1 MKTLLLNNYEANVA
15 NEDSKAIKINMKAKK
30 SLGQNFLTS
39 QSVIDKIIKIA
50 NLDLKDIILEIGP
63 GKGILTQTLLG
74 TEIVGKVIAV
84 EKDITLIPF
93 LQEKFSEEIRMGK
106 LILVYDDILD
116 FDFQKYGLESGN
128 YKIVANIPY
137 YITGRFLRKI
147 LSSEIQPSKMVL
159 LIQKEVAE
167 RIAKDKK
174 ESLLSISVK
183 AYGKP
188 KYIQTV
194 KAGNFN
200 PAPKVDSAI
209 LLIENISKKFFFDKD
224 SINIYFCKENERR
237 FFEIIKTGFSHKR
250 KFLIGNLGI
259 FAKKE
264 KLQSTFR
271 QAGISDTA
279 RAEDVALERWKT
291 LVQRLKDQ

>member
-1 MKTLLLNNYEANVA
+1 
-15 NEDSKAIKINMKAKK
+15 MKAKK

-39 QSVIDKIIKIA
+39 QSVIDKIIEIA
-50 NLDLKDIILEIGP
+50 NLDLKDIVLEIGP

-74 TEIVGKVIAV
+74 TEIGIVGKAISV

-106 LILVYDDILD
+106 LILVYGDILD

-209 LLIENISKKFFFDKD
+209 FEISNISKKIF
-224 SINIYFCKENERR
+224 YQTNEKK
-237 FFEIIKTGFSHKR
+237 FFEIIKVGFSHKR

-264 KLQSTFR
+264 KLQSAFR

-279 RAEDVALERWKT
+279 RAEDVALEQWKT
-291 LVQRLKDQ
+291 LAQNLYLNVKD

>member
-1 MKTLLLNNYEANVA
+1 LNNYEANVA

-50 NLDLKDIILEIGP
+50 NLDLKDIVLEIGP

-74 TEIVGKVIAV
+74 TGIVGKVIAV

-137 YITGRFLRKI
+137 YITGRFLRKM
-147 LSSEIQPSKMVL
+147 LSSDIQPNKMIL

-167 RIAKDKK
+167 RIVKAKK
-174 ESLLSISVK
+174 ESILSISVK

-209 LLIENISKKFFFDKD
+209 LEINNISKEFFFDKD
-224 SINIYFCKENERR
+224 SNNIYLCKKNERR
-237 FFEIIKTGFSHKR
+237 FFEIMKAGFAHKR
-250 KFLIGNLGI
+250 KFLISNLSI
-259 FAKKE
+259 LEDKE

-271 QAGISDTA
+271 QTGISDTA
-279 RAEDVALERWKT
+279 RAEDVALEQWKT
-291 LVQRLKDQ
+291 LAQRLKDQ

>member
-1 MKTLLLNNYEANVA
+1 MA
-15 NEDSKAIKINMKAKK
+15 NEDSKAIKTNMKEKK

-50 NLDLKDIILEIGP
+50 NLDLKDIVLEIGP

-74 TEIVGKVIAV
+74 TEIGVVGKVISV

-209 LLIENISKKFFFDKD
+209 FEISNISKKIF
-224 SINIYFCKENERR
+224 YQTNEKK
-237 FFEIIKTGFSHKR
+237 FFEIIKVGFSHKR

-264 KLQSTFR
+264 KLQSAFR

-279 RAEDVALERWKT
+279 RAEDVALEQWKT
-291 LVQRLKDQ
+291 LAQNLYPNVKVSSIY

>member
-1 MKTLLLNNYEANVA
+1 MA
-15 NEDSKAIKINMKAKK
+15 NEDSKAIKTNMKAKK
-30 SLGQNFLTS
+30 LLGQNFLTS

-50 NLDLKDIILEIGP
+50 NLDLKDIVLEIGP

-74 TEIVGKVIAV
+74 TGIVGKVIAV

-224 SINIYFCKENERR
+224 SSNIYFCKENERR
-237 FFEIIKTGFSHKR
+237 SFEIIKTGFSHKR

-279 RAEDVALERWKT
+279 RAEDVALEQWKT
-291 LVQRLKDQ
+291 LAQRLKD

>member
-1 MKTLLLNNYEANVA
+1 MA
-15 NEDSKAIKINMKAKK
+15 NEDSKAIKTNMKAKK

-50 NLDLKDIILEIGP
+50 NLDLKDIVLEIGP

-74 TEIVGKVIAV
+74 TGIVGKVIAV

-106 LILVYDDILD
+106 LILIYGDILD

-209 LLIENISKKFFFDKD
+209 FEISNISKKIF
-224 SINIYFCKENERR
+224 YQTNEKK
-237 FFEIIKTGFSHKR
+237 FFEIIKVGFSHKR

>member
-1 MKTLLLNNYEANVA
+1 MKTLLLNNYEANVS

-39 QSVIDKIIKIA
+39 QSVIDKIIEIA
-50 NLDLKDIILEIGP
+50 NLDLKDIVLEIGP

-74 TEIVGKVIAV
+74 TGIVGKVISV

-159 LIQKEVAE
+159 LIQKEVAD

-209 LLIENISKKFFFDKD
+209 FEISNISKKIF
-224 SINIYFCKENERR
+224 YQTNEKK
-237 FFEIIKTGFSHKR
+237 FFEIIKVGFSHKR

-264 KLQSTFR
+264 KLQSAFR

-279 RAEDVALERWKT
+279 RAEDVALEQWKT
-291 LVQRLKDQ
+291 LAQNLYPNVKVSSIY

>member
-1 MKTLLLNNYEANVA
+1 MA
-15 NEDSKAIKINMKAKK
+15 NEDSKAIKTNMKAKK

-50 NLDLKDIILEIGP
+50 NLDLKDIVLEIGP

-74 TEIVGKVIAV
+74 TGVVGKAISV

-106 LILVYDDILD
+106 LILVYGDILD
-116 FDFQKYGLESGN
+116 FDFQKYGLENDN

-137 YITGRFLRKI
+137 YITGRFLRKM
-147 LSSEIQPSKMVL
+147 LSSDIQPNKMIL

-167 RIAKDKK
+167 RIVKAKK
-174 ESLLSISVK
+174 ESILSISVK

-209 LLIENISKKFFFDKD
+209 FEISNISKKIF
-224 SINIYFCKENERR
+224 YQTNEKK
-237 FFEIIKTGFSHKR
+237 FFEIIKVGFSHKR

-264 KLQSTFR
+264 KLQSAFR

-279 RAEDVALERWKT
+279 RAEDVALEQWKT
-291 LVQRLKDQ
+291 LAQRLKD